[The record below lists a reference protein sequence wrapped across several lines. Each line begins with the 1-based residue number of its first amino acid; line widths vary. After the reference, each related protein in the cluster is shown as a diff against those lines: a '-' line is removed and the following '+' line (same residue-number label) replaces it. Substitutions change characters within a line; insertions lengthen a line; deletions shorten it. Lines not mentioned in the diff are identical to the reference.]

1 MKDNTASGIEFSNR
15 AVPVYWWKYWYFW
28 YNGMVLHIVVA
39 NPLSPKNGSD
49 ISYRNDG
56 LYIGLQKKGVQ
67 HIK

>member
-1 MKDNTASGIEFSNR
+1 MGLSLVTELSQFTGGSIGIF
-15 AVPVYWWKYWYFW
+15 
-28 YNGMVLHIVVA
+28 GMVLHTVVA

-49 ISYRNDG
+49 ISYRNDS